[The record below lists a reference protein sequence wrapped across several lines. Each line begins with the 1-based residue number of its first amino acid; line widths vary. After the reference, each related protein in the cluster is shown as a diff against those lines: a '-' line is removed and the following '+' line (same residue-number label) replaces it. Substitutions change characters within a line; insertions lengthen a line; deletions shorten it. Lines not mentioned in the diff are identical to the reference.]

1 MPKSIKIYFD
11 RIESIL
17 KRQRLNYSE
26 FCKLANIGRTTF
38 YDWRSGN
45 RTPDEGNI
53 RIIASSLG
61 VGVDEISDLPPDQPI
76 SEIDI
81 SESGKSWLELSNVN
95 EHDINN
101 EYTNIISRLI
111 RLNNKMS
118 QASIILNGLLSSLN
132 TIFYVKDANLKY
144 IVANRAFLKNLSLNS
159 SFNVLEKKDSDFF
172 TQAEAKLNNEQDE
185 NVLVAGEI
193 IENLEQ
199 HIPGSRKKKWGIISK
214 HPIRDSN
221 NKTLGVIG
229 IFVDITQRKMLTNVQ
244 ELLFQALNKSDDFFT
259 LEILFPKF
267 KSIFASKS
275 IERILG
281 YPVEKI
287 VKNNGQLFK
296 DSIHPDDFEILYPF
310 FLNRDKAVKENRDYP
325 KHIQYRIIDS
335 KGTEKWID
343 EQFFHYT
350 EDEIVY
356 NASLHRV
363 VREVSESDKD
373 IIKCDITKRKVKKN
387 DIKQANKYDVDL
399 LVEAK
404 TKVIAHKLRSA
415 GVAFEIISQA
425 TRLSVEEIKN
435 L

>member
-1 MPKSIKIYFD
+1 MSKTIKIYFD

-26 FCKLANIGRTTF
+26 FCKLADIGRTTF
-38 YDWRSGN
+38 YDWRTEK
-45 RTPDEGNI
+45 RTPDEGKI
-53 RIIASSLG
+53 RIIARSLG
-61 VGVDEISDLPPDQPI
+61 VGVEEISDLPPNQPI
-76 SEIDI
+76 SEVDI
-81 SESGKSWLELSNVN
+81 SESGKSWLELSNVDGR
-95 EHDINN
+95 DINN
-101 EYTNIISRLI
+101 EYTNIIARLI
-111 RLNNKMS
+111 KLNNKMS
-118 QASIILNGLLSSLN
+118 QASIILNGLLTSLN

-144 IVANRAFLKNLSLNS
+144 IVANKAFLKNLSLNS

-172 TQAEAKLNNEQDE
+172 THAETKLNNEQDE
-185 NVLVAGEI
+185 KVLVTGKS

-214 HPIRDSN
+214 HPINDSN
-221 NKTLGVIG
+221 HKTLGVIG
-229 IFVDITQRKMLTNVQ
+229 IFVDITQRKILTNTQ
-244 ELLFQALNKSDDFFT
+244 ELLFQALHKSDDVFT
-259 LEILFPKF
+259 LDILFPKL
-267 KSIFASKS
+267 KSIFVSKS
-275 IERILG
+275 IEKMMG

-296 DSIHPDDFEILYPF
+296 ESIHPDDFEMLYPF

-363 VREVSESDKD
+363 IREVSTNDKD
-373 IIKCDITKRKVKKN
+373 MIKCDITKRKVKKN
-387 DIKQANKYDVDL
+387 DIKQTAKYDAEL

-404 TKVIAHKLRSA
+404 TKAIAHKLRIA
-415 GVAFEIISQA
+415 GVALETISQA
-425 TRLSVEEIKN
+425 TRLSIKEIKN